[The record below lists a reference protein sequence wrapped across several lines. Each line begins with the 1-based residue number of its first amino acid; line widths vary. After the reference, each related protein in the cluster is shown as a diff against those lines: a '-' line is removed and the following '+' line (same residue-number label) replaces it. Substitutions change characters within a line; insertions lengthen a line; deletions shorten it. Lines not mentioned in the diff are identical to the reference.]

1 MAKIRDKIVIK
12 GGFVKTKIDNIHEHN
27 MITNTGCGAHKSKRD
42 YKRKEKH
49 HKKNYGY

>member
-27 MITNTGCGAHKSKRD
+27 MMTNTGCGAHRSKKD
-42 YKRKEKH
+42 YRRKDKHQKR
-49 HKKNYGY
+49 NYGY